1 MLSGDYPIKTALISV
16 FDKTGI
22 LDLAK
27 ALNELGIE
35 IFSTGGTKTHL
46 ESNNIYVRN
55 IEEITNFPE
64 ILDGRVK
71 TLHPAIY
78 AGILARL
85 DLQKHF
91 EQLERYKLKS
101 IDLVVCN
108 LYPFEQTLE
117 RFRTQ
122 ISNGTID
129 YETNLEILEMIDIGG
144 PSMLRASAKNYHWTL
159 PVVNPARYTELI
171 NLLSENNRTIPERV
185 RLSFAAETFE
195 HIANYDSVIANYFQK
210 ISQNKQRYF
219 NYSARKEFDLRYG
232 ENPQQKASLFG
243 EFTQI
248 FQKFHGKDLSY
259 NNILDIDS
267 AVRLIIEFETPTVAI
282 IKHTNPCGVGSD
294 EDITRAY
301 RKAFATDTVSP
312 FGGIIVVNRSV
323 DFDFAQEIHPLF
335 TEVIIAP
342 EFSDESIEL
351 LTKKKD
357 RRLVKV
363 DFEKFKSLM
372 DVDFRTVIG
381 GVLVQDTDKTLFA
394 NEDFRIVTQR
404 EPNEEELAGLL
415 FGWKVAKHVKSN
427 AIVYARSD
435 RTLGIGAGQMSRVDS
450 SRIAVE
456 KAKMMGLDLAGSTV
470 ASDAFFPFADG
481 LLEAVKAGATA
492 VIQPGG
498 SVRDQEVIEAANV
511 NNIAMVFTG
520 MRHFKH

>member
-1 MLSGDYPIKTALISV
+1 MLTSDYQIKTAIISV

-27 ALNELGIE
+27 SFNELGIE
-35 IFSTGGTKTHL
+35 IFSTGGTKSYL

-64 ILDGRVK
+64 ILGGRVK
-71 TLHPAIY
+71 TLHPSIY

-85 DLQKHF
+85 DLPEHS
-91 EQLERYKLKS
+91 EQLTQLNLKS
-101 IDLVVCN
+101 FDIVICN
-108 LYPFEQTLE
+108 LYPFEQALE
-117 RFRTQ
+117 RFQTQ
-122 ISNGTID
+122 AGNQEFDSK
-129 YETNLEILEMIDIGG
+129 TNLEILEMIDIGG

-159 PVVNPARYTELI
+159 PVVNPARYTELV
-171 NLLSENNRTIPERV
+171 NLLKENNRTIPEEI

-195 HIANYDSVIANYFQK
+195 HIANYDTVIANYFRK
-210 ISQNKQRYF
+210 ISKTEQSYF
-219 NYSARKEFDLRYG
+219 SYSRSKELNLRYG
-232 ENPQQKASLFG
+232 ENPQQRASLFG
-243 EFTQI
+243 EFTKI
-248 FQKFHGKDLSY
+248 FQKLHGKDLSY

-267 AVRLIIEFETPTVAI
+267 AVRLIIEFENPTVAI
-282 IKHTNPCGVGSD
+282 IKHTNPCGVGTD
-294 EDITRAY
+294 DDVVLAY

-312 FGGIIVVNRSV
+312 FGGIIVVNRTV
-323 DFDFAQEIHPLF
+323 DIEFAQEIHPLF

-342 EFSDESIEL
+342 EFSDASLEL

-363 DFEKFKSLM
+363 NFEKFKLAM
-372 DVDFRTVIG
+372 DIDFRSVVG
-381 GVLVQDTDKTLFA
+381 GVLVQDIDKSLFV

-415 FGWKVAKHVKSN
+415 FAWKVAKHVKSN
-427 AIVYARSD
+427 AIVYAKSD

-456 KAKMMGLDLAGSTV
+456 KAKMMGLDLAGSVV

-481 LLEAVKAGATA
+481 LLEAVNAGATA

-498 SVRDQEVIEAANV
+498 SVRDQEVIEAANS

>member
-1 MLSGDYPIKTALISV
+1 MLTSDYQIKTAIISV

-27 ALNELGIE
+27 SFNELGIE
-35 IFSTGGTKTHL
+35 IFSTGGTKSYL

-64 ILDGRVK
+64 ILGGRVK
-71 TLHPAIY
+71 TLHPSIY

-85 DLQKHF
+85 DLPEHS
-91 EQLERYKLKS
+91 EQLTQLNLKS
-101 IDLVVCN
+101 FDIVICN
-108 LYPFEQTLE
+108 LYPFEQALE
-117 RFRTQ
+117 RFQTQ
-122 ISNGTID
+122 AGNQEFDSK
-129 YETNLEILEMIDIGG
+129 TNLEILEMIDIGG

-159 PVVNPARYTELI
+159 PVVNPARYTELV
-171 NLLSENNRTIPERV
+171 NLLKENNRTIPEEI

-195 HIANYDSVIANYFQK
+195 HIANYDTVIANYFRK
-210 ISQNKQRYF
+210 ISKTEQSYF
-219 NYSARKEFDLRYG
+219 SYSRSKELNLRYG
-232 ENPQQKASLFG
+232 ENPQQRASLFG
-243 EFTQI
+243 EFTKI
-248 FQKFHGKDLSY
+248 FQKLHGKDLSY

-267 AVRLIIEFETPTVAI
+267 AVRLIIEFENPTVAI
-282 IKHTNPCGVGSD
+282 IKHTNPCGVGTD
-294 EDITRAY
+294 DDVVLAY

-312 FGGIIVVNRSV
+312 FGGIIVVNRTV
-323 DFDFAQEIHPLF
+323 DIEFAQEIHPLF

-342 EFSDESIEL
+342 EFSDASLEL

-363 DFEKFKSLM
+363 NFEKFKLAM
-372 DVDFRTVIG
+372 DIDFRSVVG
-381 GVLVQDTDKTLFA
+381 GVLVQDIDKSLFV
-394 NEDFRIVTQR
+394 NEDFCIVTQR

-415 FGWKVAKHVKSN
+415 FAWKVAKHVKSN
-427 AIVYARSD
+427 AIVYAKSD

-456 KAKMMGLDLAGSTV
+456 KAKMMGLDLAGSVV

-481 LLEAVKAGATA
+481 LLEAVNAGATA

-498 SVRDQEVIEAANV
+498 SVRDQEVIEAANS